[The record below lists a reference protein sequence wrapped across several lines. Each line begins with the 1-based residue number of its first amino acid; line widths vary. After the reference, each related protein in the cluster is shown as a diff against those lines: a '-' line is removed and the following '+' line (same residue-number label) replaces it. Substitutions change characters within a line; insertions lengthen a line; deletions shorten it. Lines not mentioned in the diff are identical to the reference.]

1 MTSAAPQLVVEA
13 LRKSFGALCVVDQ
26 VSFHLGRGRVL
37 GMMGPNGAG
46 KTTLLSVISGAL
58 PTDEG
63 RVVLGGRDVT
73 RRGAVER
80 CRLGLARTHQVPRSF
95 ERMTVF
101 ENVLVGVT
109 NGGARAAPGRQARY
123 ELAEVTLVRTGLA
136 PKANRLAGSLP
147 LLDRKRL
154 ELARALAT
162 APDVLLLDE
171 IAGGLTEP
179 EVEQLVALI
188 VAIRDSGVAIVWI
201 EHVVHALVAVVDE
214 LLALNYG
221 RVIAHG
227 PPEEVMASGE
237 LQSAYLGTA
246 FT

>member
-1 MTSAAPQLVVEA
+1 
-13 LRKSFGALCVVDQ
+13 
-26 VSFHLGRGRVL
+26 
-37 GMMGPNGAG
+37 
-46 KTTLLSVISGAL
+46 
-58 PTDEG
+58 
-63 RVVLGGRDVT
+63 
-73 RRGAVER
+73 
-80 CRLGLARTHQVPRSF
+80 
-95 ERMTVF
+95 
-101 ENVLVGVT
+101 
-109 NGGARAAPGRQARY
+109 
-123 ELAEVTLVRTGLA
+123 
-136 PKANRLAGSLP
+136 
-147 LLDRKRL
+147 
-154 ELARALAT
+154 
-162 APDVLLLDE
+162 VLLLDE

-227 PPEEVMASGE
+227 PPEEVMASRE